1 MMWHSEAG
9 ALLCYFIA
17 LYLAGRLPKYEHFT
31 MTPRPLNIVVLA
43 AGEGTRMQSQ
53 VPKVL
58 HQIAGRSL
66 LGHVLAVADALGAA
80 RTVVVVA
87 ENTIDQV
94 RVQFGPR
101 YDYVAQAA
109 RLGTG
114 HALLQA
120 QPLLHD
126 TTGDLLVLY
135 GDSPL
140 LQIAT
145 AERLIAARRDDVT
158 LALLS
163 FQADAPNGYGRV
175 VRDSAGH
182 VRELIEE
189 RNATPAQQSIR
200 EVNSGFMVFDSPWL
214 WQMLPQV
221 PRNPVKGEYYLTD
234 LVGMAVAAHGPGS
247 AVAIE
252 VVDAREAWGC
262 NDREQLAAAAQ
273 VLHER
278 KAVALMQSGITMI
291 DPATTYVDVDVQIGR
306 DTTLLPGTLLSGASA
321 VGERCTI
328 GPYSTIRSSMIGSGA
343 AVRYALVEYATVA
356 AGSVIGPFVHI
367 VGEAEQAHG
376 SE

>member
-1 MMWHSEAG
+1 
-9 ALLCYFIA
+9 
-17 LYLAGRLPKYEHFT
+17 
-31 MTPRPLNIVVLA
+31 
-43 AGEGTRMQSQ
+43 MQSQ

-58 HQIAGRSL
+58 HQLAGRSL
-66 LGHVLAVADALGAA
+66 LGHVLAVADTLGAA

-87 ENTIDQV
+87 ENMIDQV
-94 RVQFGPR
+94 RAQFGPR
-101 YDYVAQAA
+101 YDYVAQAE

-120 QPLLHD
+120 QPLLGD
-126 TTGDLLVLY
+126 TTIDLLVLY

-140 LQIAT
+140 LQAST
-145 AERLIAARRDDVT
+145 AERLIAARRNGAL

-175 VRDSAGH
+175 VRDSAGQ
-182 VRELIEE
+182 VCELIEE
-189 RNATPAQQSIR
+189 RNATAAQQAIR
-200 EVNSGFMVFDSPWL
+200 EVNSGFMVFDSTWL
-214 WQMLPQV
+214 WHVLPQV

-234 LVGMAVAAHGPGS
+234 LVRMTVTAHGAGS
-247 AVAIE
+247 AVALE
-252 VVDAREAWGC
+252 TADAREAWGC
-262 NDREQLAAAAQ
+262 NTREQLAAATR

-278 KAVALMQSGITMI
+278 KALALMHSGVTII
-291 DPATTYVDVDVQIGR
+291 DPATTYVDVDVHVGR
-306 DTTLLPGTLLSGASA
+306 DTTLLPGTLLSGASM

-343 AVRYALVEYATVA
+343 AVRYALVEHATVA

-367 VGEAEQAHG
+367 AGEAEQAHG